1 MTTKGMHCPSQNEL
15 IMNHLKENGSITS
28 LDAMKLYGIMRL
40 SARIAD
46 LKSLG
51 FAFDTE
57 TVTLRNR
64 YGQTCRVT
72 AYSLAKEGVPV

>member
-1 MTTKGMHCPSQNEL
+1 MTKGMHVPSQNEL
-15 IMNHLKENGSITS
+15 IMNHLKEHESITS
-28 LDAMKLYGIMRL
+28 LEATKLYGIMRL

-51 FAFDTE
+51 FRFDTQ
-57 TVTLRNR
+57 TVAVKNR

-72 AYSLAKEGVPV
+72 AYSLAQEGRCYE